1 MSSTY
6 IRNTNGLK
14 KHALNKK
21 EDAIKRVDNAI
32 QRLIIEKKAV
42 NFNSLSAEAN
52 VSKTYLYTHE
62 DIRKRI
68 EELRLKQSEV
78 FCSKNIKKQMTESSK
93 DILLAA
99 KNKKIKELSE
109 EVKKLKQELRY
120 LQGKVYDRS

>member
-6 IRNTNGLK
+6 IRNTDGLK

-42 NFNSLSAEAN
+42 NFNSLSVEAN

-68 EELRLKQSEV
+68 EDLRLKQSEV
-78 FCSKNIKKQMTESSK
+78 IGQPNIKRKMTECSK
-93 DILLAA
+93 DILLVA
-99 KNKKIKELSE
+99 KNEKIKKLSE
-109 EVKKLKQELRY
+109 EVKKLKQELMY
-120 LQGKVYDRS
+120 LQGKIYDKN